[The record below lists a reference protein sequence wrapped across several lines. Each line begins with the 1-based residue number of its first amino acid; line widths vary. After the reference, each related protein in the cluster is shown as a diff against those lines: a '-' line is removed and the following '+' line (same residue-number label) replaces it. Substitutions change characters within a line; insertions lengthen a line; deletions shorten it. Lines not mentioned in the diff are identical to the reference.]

1 MQRGSE
7 TPSTSNQR
15 RLRDGKSFVA
25 SAPQAFADPSAFI
38 SRYTKSLGRVFWL
51 RLS

>member
-7 TPSTSNQR
+7 THSNSLQR

-25 SAPQAFADPSAFI
+25 SAPQAFADPSA
-38 SRYTKSLGRVFWL
+38 SVPRYTKSLRRVFRL